1 MSDEPTQ
8 ELTEQDF
15 QQGNPQH
22 MQTGNLS
29 AEAQVK
35 LKVIQQL
42 MEPCNRAT
50 YSERLRDATLQLGKS
65 VRTVQRL
72 VKAWERDGLAALT
85 ESGRSDKGEHR
96 IDSEWKDFITKT
108 YREGNKGS
116 MRLTPAQVAVRVKVR
131 AQQLGLDKFPS
142 HMTVYRVLQ
151 PLLEKKKQG
160 KSVRNIGWRGSRLA
174 LKTRSGSELA
184 VEYSNQ
190 VWQCDHTRADVLLVD
205 QYGKLLG
212 RPWLT
217 TVIDTYSR
225 CIMGIHL
232 GFDAPSSQVVALAL
246 RHAMLPKH
254 YGPEYELACEWGT
267 YGRPQHLFTD
277 GGRDFRSEHIQQI
290 GVQLGFVC
298 HLRDRPD
305 AGGVVERPFGTL
317 NTEFFSTMPGYTGSN
332 TQKRPEDAEKSACL
346 TLRELERQLVRYL
359 VDNYNQRIDAR
370 MGDQMRFQRW
380 KSGLISSHDAPT
392 VRELD
397 ICLMKR
403 TRRTVYREGYL
414 RFENLIYRGENL
426 AGYAGEMVVV
436 RFNPRDITTIYIYH
450 HEKGK
455 KVFLANAH
463 AHNLEAEQIS
473 LEEAKAS
480 SRRVREAGK
489 TLSNRSILE
498 EVRDRD
504 LFMRSRKTRKERQKI
519 EQELVRGIQKQV
531 EQPSEIESESE
542 VTTDLQSA
550 EMPEVLDYEKLREDY
565 GW

>member
-1 MSDEPTQ
+1 MSDEPIQ
-8 ELTEQDF
+8 EFAEQDF
-15 QQGNPQH
+15 QQESLAH
-22 MQTGNLS
+22 MQTGSLS
-29 AEAQVK
+29 AEAQIK
-35 LKVIQQL
+35 LKIIQQL

-50 YSERLRDATLQLGKS
+50 YSERLREATLQLGKS

-85 ESGRSDKGEHR
+85 EKGRSDKGEHR
-96 IDSEWKDFITKT
+96 IDSQWKDFITKT

-131 AQQLGLDKFPS
+131 AQQLGLDNFPS

-160 KSVRNIGWRGSRLA
+160 KSMRNVGWRGARLA
-174 LKTRSGSELA
+174 LKTRSGNELA

-205 QYGKLLG
+205 QYGELLG

-246 RHAMLPKH
+246 RHAMLPKD
-254 YGPEYELACEWGT
+254 YGPEYELACKWGT
-267 YGRPQHLFTD
+267 YGRPQHLLTD
-277 GGRDFRSEHIQQI
+277 GGRDFRAEHIQQI

-298 HLRDRPD
+298 HLRDRPE

-332 TQKRPEDAEKSACL
+332 TQQRPEDAEKSACF
-346 TLRELERQLVRYL
+346 TLRELERLLVRYL

-370 MGDQMRFQRW
+370 MGDQTRFQRW
-380 KSGLISSHDAPT
+380 EAGLISSYDAPT
-392 VRELD
+392 ARELD

-414 RFENLIYRGENL
+414 RFENITYRGENL

-436 RFNPRDITTIYIYH
+436 RFSPRDITTVYVYR
-450 HEKGK
+450 HEEGK
-455 KVFLANAH
+455 EAFLANAH
-463 AHNLEAEQIS
+463 AHDLEMEQIS

-504 LFMRSRKTRKERQKI
+504 LFTRNKKTRKERRKI
-519 EQELVRGIQKQV
+519 EQELVKESQRQKEQV
-531 EQPSEIESESE
+531 SEIESDSV
-542 VTTDLQSA
+542 VTKELQSP

-565 GW
+565 EW